1 MTNQEFI
8 ESIRL
13 EGEEWR
19 DVVGR
24 EGSYIVSNLSRIATI
39 RTYFEYERNGKIFRK
54 KMRRHICSTSTAPS
68 TPYERMTFIEGGIKS
83 TELVHVI
90 VARAFV
96 PNPNNYPCVDH
107 IDDDPKNNR
116 ADNLQWCTHK
126 MNNSKEHHREASK
139 ITKKGQ
145 PAPNRVKVVQLDGD
159 TVVRILSFMSEM
171 EPEGY
176 NHSAIHK
183 VCNGELPLYKGFRWM
198 YLSDYEKLQVS
209 MSKNSSSSPKID
221 YPQ

>member
-39 RTYFEYERNGKIFRK
+39 RTHFEYERNGKIFQKR
-54 KMRRHICSTSTAPS
+54 MRRHICSTSTAPS
-68 TPYERMTFIEGGIKS
+68 TPYERITFIEGGKKS
-83 TELVHVI
+83 TELVHVV

-96 PNPNNYPCVDH
+96 ANPHGYPCVDH
-107 IDDDPKNNR
+107 IDDDPTNNK
-116 ADNLQWCTHK
+116 AINLQWCTPK
-126 MNNSKEHHREASK
+126 MNNSKEHHREATRK
-139 ITKKGQ
+139 AKRGK
-145 PAPNRVKVVQLDGD
+145 PAQNRVKVVQLDGYS
-159 TVVRILSFMSEM
+159 VVRILSSMSEM
-171 EPEGY
+171 ESNGF

-183 VCNGELPLYKGFRWM
+183 VCNNKLSQYKGYRWM
-198 YLSDYEKLQVS
+198 YLSDYETLVS
-209 MSKNSSSSPKID
+209 MSKNSSKPGND
-221 YPQ
+221 

>member
-19 DVVGR
+19 DVVGM
-24 EGSYIVSNLSRIATI
+24 EGYYIVSNLSRIATI
-39 RTYFEYERNGKIFRK
+39 RTYFEYKRNGKIFRK

-68 TPYERMTFIEGGIKS
+68 TPYERMTFVKGGIKS
-83 TELVHVI
+83 TELVHVV

-107 IDDDPKNNR
+107 IDDDPTNNR

-126 MNNSKEHHREASK
+126 ENNSKEHHRIASSMSK
-139 ITKKGQ
+139 VGKPAYNRQ
-145 PAPNRVKVVQLDGD
+145 PVVQ
-159 TVVRILSFMSEM
+159 ILGETAIRTLSSMSEL
-171 EPEGY
+171 ESDGY
-176 NHSAIHK
+176 HHTAISRC
-183 VCNGELPLYKGFRWM
+183 CNGLLPSYKGFRWM
-198 YLSDYEKLQVS
+198 YLSDYENLVS
-209 MSKNSSSSPKID
+209 MSKNSSTPGID